1 MPATQFPIISAS
13 KLDIS
18 QISITK
24 PKKNKDGKLVAYMN
38 YGETGF
44 MIETPTTH
52 TFGVGKYK
60 DEKKG
65 IEGKYG
71 INSTQRPSNGESEE
85 VVNNYFKFLKA
96 LDDKMIDWLTENS
109 LTIMKETFT
118 AEDRKQV
125 TGFYKKYRIV
135 KENKDKKTGEVYPDS
150 YKVSFQTVGDEKKGE
165 TVTPVISLLKG
176 KTQIE
181 VSTFEELC
189 AHVPKNS
196 AVRMVIQP
204 RIYILTDIAGVK
216 FTARFMK
223 VPEVKKMEMPTS
235 FRFTDEPDD
244 TSEDVNQHV
253 AETAAE
259 TVEDSDAEEA
269 EEGEEEEEEEGEE
282 YEEVEEEEEE

>member
-44 MIETPTTH
+44 MLETPTTH
-52 TFGVGKYK
+52 TFGVGKYV

-65 IEGKYG
+65 IDSKYV
-71 INSTQRPSNGESEE
+71 INSTQRASNGESEE
-85 VVNNYFKFLKA
+85 VVNNYFKFLKS

-109 LTIMKETFT
+109 QTIMKESYT
-118 AEDRKQV
+118 AEDRKLV
-125 TGFYKKYRIV
+125 AAAYKKYRIV
-135 KENKDKKTGEVYPDS
+135 KENKDKKTGELYPDS
-150 YKVSFQTVGDEKKGE
+150 YKVGFQTNGDEKKGE
-165 TVTPVISLLKG
+165 VVTPVISLLKG
-176 KTQIE
+176 KSQVE

-189 AHVPKNS
+189 AHVPKNC

-223 VPEVKKMEMPTS
+223 VPETKKMEMPTS

-244 TSEDVNQHV
+244 TSSDVNQPV
-253 AETAAE
+253 AESTTE
-259 TVEDSDAEEA
+259 QVEDSDAEVE
-269 EEGEEEEEEEGEE
+269 EVEGEEEEEEEGEE
-282 YEEVEEEEEE
+282 YEEVEEEE

>member
-44 MIETPTTH
+44 MLETPTTH
-52 TFGVGKYK
+52 TFGVGKYV

-65 IEGKYG
+65 IDSKYV
-71 INSTQRPSNGESEE
+71 INSTQRASNGESEE
-85 VVNNYFKFLKA
+85 VVNNYFKFLKS

-109 LTIMKETFT
+109 QTIMKESYT
-118 AEDRKQV
+118 AEDRKLV
-125 TGFYKKYRIV
+125 AAAYKKYRIV
-135 KENKDKKTGEVYPDS
+135 KENKDKKTGELYPDS
-150 YKVSFQTVGDEKKGE
+150 YKVGFQTNGDEKKGE
-165 TVTPVISLLKG
+165 VVTPVISLLKG
-176 KTQIE
+176 KSQVE

-196 AVRMVIQP
+196 SVRMVIQP
-204 RIYILTDIAGVK
+204 RIYILTDIAGIK

-235 FRFTDEPDD
+235 FRFTDEPDEESHEV
-244 TSEDVNQHV
+244 TENTTTQ
-253 AETAAE
+253 
-259 TVEDSDAEEA
+259 VEDSDEE
-269 EEGEEEEEEEGEE
+269 EEEEEEEEEGEE
-282 YEEVEEEEEE
+282 YEEVEEEEE

>member
-1 MPATQFPIISAS
+1 MAPTQFPIISAS

-24 PKKNKDGKLVAYMN
+24 PKKNKDGKLVSYMN

-52 TFGVGKYK
+52 TFGVGKYV
-60 DEKKG
+60 DDKKG
-65 IEGKYG
+65 IEGKYA

-85 VVNNYFKFLKA
+85 VVNNYFKFLKS
-96 LDDKMIDWLTENS
+96 LDDKMVDWLIENS
-109 LTIMKETFT
+109 QTIMKESYTQD
-118 AEDRKQV
+118 DRKLV
-125 TGFYKKYRIV
+125 SAAYKKYRIV

-150 YKVSFQTVGDEKKGE
+150 YKVSFQTQGDEKKGE

-176 KTQIE
+176 KSQVE

-204 RIYILTDIAGVK
+204 RIYILTDVAGIK

-223 VPEVKKMEMPTS
+223 VPEVRKMEMPTT

-244 TSEDVNQHV
+244 ESHDASATQV
-253 AETAAE
+253 AEAE
-259 TVEDSDAEEA
+259 AVEDSDEEV
-269 EEGEEEEEEEGEE
+269 EEGEDEEEGEE
-282 YEEVEEEEEE
+282 YEEVEEEEEDE

>member
-18 QISITK
+18 QITITK
-24 PKKNKDGKLVAYMN
+24 PKKNKDGKLVSYMN

-65 IEGKYG
+65 IDGKYQ

-85 VVNNYFKFLKA
+85 VVNNYFKFLKS
-96 LDDKMIDWLTENS
+96 LDDKMIDWLIENS
-109 LTIMKETFT
+109 QTIMKESYTQ
-118 AEDRKQV
+118 EDRKLV
-125 TGFYKKYRIV
+125 SAAYKKYRIV
-135 KENKDKKTGEVYPDS
+135 KENKDKKTGEMYPDS
-150 YKVSFQTVGDEKKGE
+150 YKVSFQTQGDEKNGE

-176 KTQIE
+176 KTQVEI
-181 VSTFEELC
+181 SSFEELC
-189 AHVPKNS
+189 EHVPKNS

-204 RIYILTDIAGVK
+204 RIYILTDVAGIK

-223 VPEVKKMEMPTS
+223 VPETRKMEMPTT
-235 FRFTDEPDD
+235 FKFTDEPDD
-244 TSEDVNQHV
+244 ESQDASSPEGDEKVT
-253 AETAAE
+253 E
-259 TVEDSDAEEA
+259 TVEDSDSEEVE
-269 EEGEEEEEEEGEE
+269 EEGEEEEGEE
-282 YEEVEEEEEE
+282 YEEVEEEEE

>member
-44 MIETPTTH
+44 MLETPTTH
-52 TFGVGKYK
+52 TFGVGKYV

-65 IEGKYG
+65 IDSKYV
-71 INSTQRPSNGESEE
+71 INSTQRASNGESEE
-85 VVNNYFKFLKA
+85 VVNNYFKFLKS
-96 LDDKMIDWLTENS
+96 LDDKMIDWLIENS
-109 LTIMKETFT
+109 QTIMKESYS
-118 AEDRKQV
+118 AEDRKLV
-125 TGFYKKYRIV
+125 AAAYKKYRIV
-135 KENKDKKTGEVYPDS
+135 KENKDKKTGELYPDS
-150 YKVSFQTVGDEKKGE
+150 YKVGFQTNGDEKKGE

-176 KTQIE
+176 KSQVE

-223 VPEVKKMEMPTS
+223 VPETRKMEMPTTFKFS
-235 FRFTDEPDD
+235 DEPDEEAEPVAQATS
-244 TSEDVNQHV
+244 TSE
-253 AETAAE
+253 E
-259 TVEDSDAEEA
+259 VEDSDAEEV
-269 EEGEEEEEEEGEE
+269 EEGEEEEEGEE
-282 YEEVEEEEEE
+282 YEEVEEEEE

>member
-44 MIETPTTH
+44 MLETPTTH
-52 TFGVGKYK
+52 TFGVGKYV

-65 IEGKYG
+65 IDSKYV
-71 INSTQRPSNGESEE
+71 INSTQRASNGESEE
-85 VVNNYFKFLKA
+85 VVNNYFKFLKS
-96 LDDKMIDWLTENS
+96 LDDKMIDWLIENS
-109 LTIMKETFT
+109 QTIMKESYS
-118 AEDRKQV
+118 AEDRKLV
-125 TGFYKKYRIV
+125 AAAYKKYRIV
-135 KENKDKKTGEVYPDS
+135 KENKDKKTGELYPDS
-150 YKVSFQTVGDEKKGE
+150 YKVGFQTNGDEKKGE
-165 TVTPVISLLKG
+165 VVTPVISLLKG
-176 KTQIE
+176 KSQVE

-223 VPEVKKMEMPTS
+223 VPETRKMEMPTTFKFS
-235 FRFTDEPDD
+235 DEPDD
-244 TSEDVNQHV
+244 TSSDVNQPV
-253 AETAAE
+253 AEASTE
-259 TVEDSDAEEA
+259 QVEDSDAEVE
-269 EEGEEEEEEEGEE
+269 EVEGEEEEEEEGEE
-282 YEEVEEEEEE
+282 YEEVEEE